1 MIKLP
6 NSLRR
11 TSMLLALISAIFS
24 VGAQAQ
30 LTTATIVGTITDST
44 GAVIPGASVTATNVD
59 THFARTVPSAPD
71 GTYRLEFL
79 PIGRYELKIASSGF
93 KAYSQTNITLNLN
106 DQLHNDVT
114 LSLGNATETV
124 TVTDAP
130 SLVQSAAA
138 SLGRAIDDTEGDNLP
153 LVDRNVYAL
162 IALPSVVQ
170 HTTQRNVL

>member
-1 MIKLP
+1 MP
-6 NSLRR
+6 V
-11 TSMLLALISAIFS
+11 ALSSTIFS
-24 VGAQAQ
+24 VGRQAQ

-59 THFARTVPSAPD
+59 THFARTVPSGRD

-79 PIGRYELKIASSGF
+79 PIGRYELKIDSSGF

-124 TVTDAP
+124 TVTV
-130 SLVQSAAA
+130 SV
-138 SLGRAIDDTEGDNLP
+138 
-153 LVDRNVYAL
+153 
-162 IALPSVVQ
+162 ALPRDRKSTRLNSS
-170 HTTQRNVL
+170 HT